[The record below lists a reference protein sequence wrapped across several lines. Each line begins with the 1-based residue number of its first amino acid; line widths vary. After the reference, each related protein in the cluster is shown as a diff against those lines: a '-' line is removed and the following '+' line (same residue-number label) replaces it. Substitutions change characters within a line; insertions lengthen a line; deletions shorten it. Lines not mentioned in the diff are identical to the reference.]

1 MPDKLFQQVPLSI
14 IRQYWRLR
22 KWEIVNRE
30 RPTLKDLVREDIERT
45 CMVFTISHLEMDNVE
60 LQKENELLA
69 AANQA
74 LAATIA
80 YYESRS

>member
-14 IRQYWRLR
+14 IRQYWKVR
-22 KWEIVNRE
+22 KWEIENKE
-30 RPTLKDLVREDIERT
+30 RPTLKDLVREDIDRV
-45 CMVFTISHLEMDNVE
+45 CMVFTISRLEINNVG

-69 AANQA
+69 TANQA
-74 LAATIA
+74 LAATVA